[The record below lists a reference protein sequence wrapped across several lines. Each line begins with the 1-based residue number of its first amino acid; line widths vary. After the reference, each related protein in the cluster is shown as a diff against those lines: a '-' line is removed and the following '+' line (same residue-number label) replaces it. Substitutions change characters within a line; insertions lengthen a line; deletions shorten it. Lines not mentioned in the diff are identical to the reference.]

1 MTQLDNSTQSDD
13 DAPFLTSEDIACL
26 GMRKVDPP
34 FGDLF
39 RDLEYG
45 ALFAAAKIPWG
56 RPEQRKP
63 RLKTV
68 LDQAKKAGATSVTV
82 GGVTYTL
89 GQATEHLTDIER
101 ELAEFGRRR
110 HGKA

>member
-1 MTQLDNSTQSDD
+1 VTHLDNSTQPDD

-39 RDLEYG
+39 RDLGFG
-45 ALFAAAKIPWG
+45 ARGERVAFVAG
-56 RPEQRKP
+56 RPRRRKP

-68 LDQAKKAGATSVTV
+68 LDQGRKAGATSVTV
-82 GGVTYTL
+82 DGVTYAL
-89 GQATEHLTDIER
+89 GQATEHQTDIDR